1 MAIEFGERR
10 NETVGSWPQFFVPN
24 CSERIQKGR
33 QRTIK
38 EMEICLERARANMK
52 AQEKYK
58 DEPRIIQRARI
69 LETYLKEKTIYILE
83 EELIVGNIT
92 SKIRGGPF
100 FDVATRFVDAEL
112 NDPIKD
118 FWVRPHEKFMISA
131 AERNELR
138 EVLSLTLK
146 AIFS

>member
-10 NETVGSWPQFFVPN
+10 NETVGSWPQFFVPS
-24 CSERIQKGR
+24 CSERIQKAK

-69 LETYLKEKTIYILE
+69 LETYLKTAIIL
-83 EELIVGNIT
+83 
-92 SKIRGGPF
+92 
-100 FDVATRFVDAEL
+100 A
-112 NDPIKD
+112 IKL
-118 FWVRPHEKFMISA
+118 V
-131 AERNELR
+131 
-138 EVLSLTLK
+138 
-146 AIFS
+146 